1 MLFVEND
8 IVESVEYN
16 YKLYGQRFLDTIS
29 DVTSVYFFLSLIT
42 ELGLGIIVLS
52 TALSNYIP
60 ANIILAFVIIFI
72 LFNMPLNYVR
82 YRYIYI

>member
-72 LFNMPLNYVR
+72 LFSMPLNYVR